1 MSFGEGD
8 EEEEEGQEE
17 RDKDSQI
24 EENRMTFL
32 QFEGK
37 IQLIYEGQDLLG

>member
-32 QFEGK
+32 HNQSITQSIK
-37 IQLIYEGQDLLG
+37 